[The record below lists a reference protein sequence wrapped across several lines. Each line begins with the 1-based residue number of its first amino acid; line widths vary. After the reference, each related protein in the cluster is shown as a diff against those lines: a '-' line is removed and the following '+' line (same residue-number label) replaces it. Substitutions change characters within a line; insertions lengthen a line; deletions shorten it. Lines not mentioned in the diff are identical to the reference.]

1 MAMGIFWTLM
11 VTSSLLCGACT
22 GRLPAV
28 TAAALEGAGAA
39 VELVL
44 AMTGALCLWSGVLE
58 LMQWDTVAPRPEG
71 RHTGLDH
78 IALSVGS
85 REAVDTLT
93 ARLAGDGYTVDSGP
107 RVTGDGYYE
116 SCVLGPEGLRV
127 EITV

>member
-1 MAMGIFWTLM
+1 MKLAHIALFAEDMETMKVFFTAYFGCTAGTLYNNPR
-11 VTSSLLCGACT
+11 TGFRSYSL
-22 GRLPAV
+22 RFP
-28 TAAALEGAGAA
+28 EG
-39 VELVL
+39 
-44 AMTGALCLWSGVLE
+44 GVLE

-71 RHTGLDH
+71 RHTGLNH

-85 REAVDTLT
+85 REAVDALT
-93 ARLAGDGYTVDSGP
+93 ARLAGDGFTVDSGP